1 MECVKDTRLLYFGEI
16 HEKINVFNLVIETFN
31 FECDV
36 KLKVRKHGLSV
47 FMGETETELLFTG

>member
-16 HEKINVFNLVIETFN
+16 HEKINVFNLVIETFWD
-31 FECDV
+31 CDV

-47 FMGETETELLFTG
+47 FMGETEMELPFKG

>member
-16 HEKINVFNLVIETFN
+16 HEKINVFNLVIETFWD
-31 FECDV
+31 CDV

-47 FMGETETELLFTG
+47 FMGEAEMELPFKG